1 MLVSFYLSAD
11 AAEGHLDT
19 GNRKVDAAA
28 AGVLPV
34 LHWWLLTIYTE
45 IYRNKTFI
53 PVNWYSFLTCTTSL
67 KGKYQHVRKMKKG
80 KLTPHPMDQLL
91 KRMNKGTFADPRSVS
106 WSVHPPAAGPQFLSE
121 RNEPHWPQHRPL
133 PPQTWGRK
141 SLLERFVNDIC
152 NTLQALRGCRRFLN
166 LHLTVR
172 VSPASWLGRSI
183 SRVEEVG
190 SRPGLTPKN
199 SSSCSHSSCRR
210 ARGTSWR
217 TAGLQEGEKSGETV
231 ETA

>member
-53 PVNWYSFLTCTTSL
+53 PVNWYSFLTCTTSF

-80 KLTPHPMDQLL
+80 KLTPQPMDQLL
-91 KRMNKGTFADPRSVS
+91 KRMNEGTFADPRSVS

-141 SLLERFVNDIC
+141 SLLERLIVNDIC
-152 NTLQALRGCRRFLN
+152 DTLQALRGCRRFLSLQTWQWGYHHHPDWGGASAGWRRLAADQDWHPKTAHPAATAAAAEPEEHPEELPVYRREKN
-166 LHLTVR
+166 LGKL
-172 VSPASWLGRSI
+172 
-183 SRVEEVG
+183 
-190 SRPGLTPKN
+190 
-199 SSSCSHSSCRR
+199 
-210 ARGTSWR
+210 
-217 TAGLQEGEKSGETV
+217 
-231 ETA
+231 